1 MTEPNSNP
9 YAGLSLHER
18 VVIVLTRWAT
28 TLNIVDRLD
37 FPGQNPPAGFLCE
50 AFVTCMGSI
59 GVAVWLD
66 DVTPADAD
74 PARSRKYLLSA
85 GTGRWV
91 SVSLNGNASTVEI
104 LDALCYCF
112 RTLSLRKRA
121 DEGHTSDVLQALA
134 QDRTP
139 FVLPGG
145 LDYFPTKEAILKAER
160 EVQEV
165 QEVQK
170 LPKNASVAL
179 ASAKKNEQPAKT
191 PRTRK

>member
-28 TLNIVDRLD
+28 TLNIVERLN
-37 FPGQNPPAGFLCE
+37 FPGPNPPAGFLCE
-50 AFVTCMGSI
+50 AFVTCMSSI
-59 GVAVWLD
+59 SVAVWLD

-112 RTLSLRKRA
+112 RTLALRDRGLN
-121 DEGHTSDVLQALA
+121 EEHTLDVLQALV

-165 QEVQK
+165 QK
-170 LPKNASVAL
+170 LPKMNSSVAS
-179 ASAKKNEQPAKT
+179 AIAKKNEQSAKT
-191 PRTRK
+191 PRTQK

>member
-1 MTEPNSNP
+1 MTEPTNNP

-28 TLNIVDRLD
+28 ALNVVERLD

-50 AFVTCMGSI
+50 AVVKCLESRL
-59 GVAVWLD
+59 ASVWLD

-74 PARSRKYLLSA
+74 TNRPRKYLLSV
-85 GTGRWV
+85 GRGHDV
-91 SVSLNGNASTVEI
+91 SVSLNGSSSTVEI

-112 RTLSLRKRA
+112 RTLALRDRSLN
-121 DEGHTSDVLQALA
+121 EEHVLDVLQALV

-165 QEVQK
+165 QK
-170 LPKNASVAL
+170 LPKMNSSVAS
-179 ASAKKNEQPAKT
+179 AIAKKNEQSAKT
-191 PRTRK
+191 PRTQK